1 MNVGVL
7 KCRKN
12 TIHTSLIVGINP
24 TNYITTHTLDDT
36 EGQGHANVRRPTTVR
51 YCIN

>member
-7 KCRKN
+7 KCRKI

-51 YCIN
+51 